1 MNKKDLISVIICVAI
16 FGLTYGLS
24 APLIAT
30 RLQDNGFSESYI
42 GLNAAMQAIGVF
54 AVAPFIPR
62 LFQRF
67 HPRLLL
73 GTSLAAVAVIMLL
86 FTCLPFIYWFGLRL
100 ALGIFSEIIM
110 VLTETW
116 INDATVEQARARTMA
131 WYTAGISTG
140 FACGP
145 LILTLSASQSNFPF
159 FIGTAIVLL
168 ALVLVKLLGMA
179 QHHSSTSHAIGFLK
193 SIRIAFLM
201 IVATGLNAAV
211 EVAGLNFL
219 PLYAESHG
227 WSRQHAVGLISV
239 LMLGAIL
246 LQPVVGMIADSV
258 DRRRLIVI
266 LALLSTVG
274 AAIWPWLLS
283 WPVAAYLILFVW
295 GGMFV
300 GIYTVAITWA
310 GATFSGAEL
319 AGVYAAAS
327 VAWGA
332 GALLGP
338 LLCGLAMSA
347 TQNGLPLMVGVLC
360 GLFCLMA
367 AVDLRIHGPGRA

>member
-1 MNKKDLISVIICVAI
+1 
-16 FGLTYGLS
+16 
-24 APLIAT
+24 LIAT

-201 IVATGLNAAV
+201 IAATGLNAAV